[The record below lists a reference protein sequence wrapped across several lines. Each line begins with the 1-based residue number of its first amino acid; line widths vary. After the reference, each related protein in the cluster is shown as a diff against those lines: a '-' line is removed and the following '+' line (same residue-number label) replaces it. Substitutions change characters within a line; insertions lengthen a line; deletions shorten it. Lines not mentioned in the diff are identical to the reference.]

1 MKAGVDAMSQH
12 VAKAYREEL
21 SLLDHKIAQ
30 MGGLTEHNLGRAF
43 DALNNHDP
51 QLADRVIMSDRQIDD
66 LQAEIE
72 TQVIHMIALRAPLA
86 EDLRHIMAALKI
98 TGDLE
103 RIGDL
108 AKNIAKR
115 SRAIAAEQYPK
126 PLMGGLRSMVDRAL
140 IQLKD
145 VLDAYA
151 DRNAD
156 LAMSVWARDEHL
168 DAMYNSIFRE
178 LLTYMMEDPRNIG
191 FCTHLLF
198 GAKNIERIG
207 DHTTNIAETIHF
219 LVHGHEIESDRPK
232 GDDTSMTLV
241 EAPGDS

>member
-1 MKAGVDAMSQH
+1 MSQH
-12 VAKAYREEL
+12 VAKAYQEEL
-21 SLLDHKIAQ
+21 QLLDHKIAQ
-30 MGGLTEHNLGRAF
+30 MGGLTEHNLGQAF

-51 QLADRVIMSDRQIDD
+51 NLAEKVILSDKEIDK

-72 TQVIHMIALRAPLA
+72 TQVIHMIALRAPLS

-115 SRAIAAEQYPK
+115 SRAIATEQYPK
-126 PLMGGLRSMVDRAL
+126 QLMTGLRNMVDRAL
-140 IQLKD
+140 TQLKD

-156 LAMSVWARDEHL
+156 LAMSVWKRDQQI

-219 LVHGHEIESDRPK
+219 LVHGREIEAERPK
-232 GDDTSMTLV
+232 SDNTSSTLI
-241 EAPGDS
+241 EPTDGK